1 MKNIKLIIPCL
12 NEEKGLIEIFKSIP
26 YEKLKRYG
34 YKLDILVVDNGSEDN
49 TVEVAKNNKAEVIIE
64 NKKGKGNAIIKAFKH
79 LNVNKIDYVVMIDGD
94 NTYKTSEIPRL
105 VELLESDFTDVVI
118 GSRLKGNLLEGSFK
132 SINKYGDQAISL
144 LIRRVYKNALVT
156 DALSGFFV
164 WKIEV
169 VRDLRKYLT
178 SSGFSIEME
187 MIAKTVKLG
196 YRIHSVP
203 ITYDKRKG
211 DTKIRIK
218 DSLIILKAFFKY
230 LNWKPKSKRM
240 Q

>member
-12 NEEKGLIEIFKSIP
+12 NEEEGLSEILESMP
-26 YEKLKRYG
+26 YDKLKFYN
-34 YKLDILVVDNGSEDN
+34 LSLEVLVVDNGSTDKTIEI
-49 TVEVAKNNKAEVIIE
+49 AKKHKAEVIVE
-64 NKKGKGNAIIKAFKH
+64 HKKGKGNAIKKAFDH
-79 LNVNKIDYVVMIDGD
+79 IDINKVDYVVMIDGD

-105 VELLESDFTDVVI
+105 VELLDSDFSDVVI

-144 LIRRVYKNALVT
+144 LIRRVYKNAIVT

-164 WKIEV
+164 WKINV
-169 VRDLRKYLT
+169 IKDLRKYLT
-178 SSGFSIEME
+178 SSGFGIEME

-196 YRIHSVP
+196 YKIHSVP

-230 LNWKPKSKRM
+230 LNWKPDR
-240 Q
+240 

>member
-1 MKNIKLIIPCL
+1 MKKIKLIIPCL
-12 NEEKGLIEIFKSIP
+12 NEEKGLAEIFRSIP
-26 YEKLKRYG
+26 KDKLKKYE
-34 YKLDILVVDNGSEDN
+34 YELDILVIDNGSEDG
-49 TVEVAKNNKAEVIIE
+49 TVEIAKKNKAEVIIE
-64 NKKGKGNAIIKAFKH
+64 KNKGKGNAIITAFKH
-79 LNVNKIDYVVMIDGD
+79 INPSKIDYVVMIDGD

-144 LIRRVYKNALVT
+144 LIRRVYKNAIVT

-169 VRDLRKYLT
+169 VKDLRKYLS
-178 SSGFSIEME
+178 SSGFDIEME

-218 DSLIILKAFFKY
+218 DSLIILRAFFRY
-230 LNWKPKSKRM
+230 LNWEPNK
-240 Q
+240 

>member
-12 NEEKGLIEIFKSIP
+12 NEEEGLSEIFKSIP
-26 YEKLKRYG
+26 NDKLKQ
-34 YKLDILVVDNGSEDN
+34 LNLSLEILVVDNGSTDK
-49 TVEVAKNNKAEVIIE
+49 TVEVAKANKAEVIIE
-64 NKKGKGNAIIKAFKH
+64 NKKGKGNAIIKAFNH
-79 LNVNKIDYVVMIDGD
+79 IDVNKIDYVVMIDGD

-105 VELLESDFTDVVI
+105 VELLDSDFSDVVI
-118 GSRLKGNLLEGSFK
+118 GSRLKGNLLKGSFK

-144 LIRRVYKNALVT
+144 LIRRVYKNAIVT

-164 WKIEV
+164 WKIDV
-169 VRDLRKYLT
+169 IKDLRKYLT
-178 SSGFSIEME
+178 SSGFGIEME

-196 YRIHSVP
+196 YVIHSVP

-230 LNWKPKSKRM
+230 LNWKPNK
-240 Q
+240 